1 MCIAADV
8 LEGIGSALAD
18 PTSTEPDELTLA
30 RLRQGDIGA
39 LARVFELFALR
50 VHRLSRRMIGNQAD
64 AEDVAQEIFLRVFE
78 QAGKF
83 DGRSRFSTWL
93 YRLAVRHCLNRI
105 KQRDRR
111 IAAESRAH
119 DHAERNREPMV
130 HSPFERLVTQD
141 DLALVDELL
150 ASLPPH
156 YRACVVLREI
166 EGLSYAQIAELLEIP
181 VGTVMSRLAR
191 ARQSLRA
198 RLAESHEE
206 RRSAGNSPARAVV
219 QNTEEQ
225 THHDLL

>member
-1 MCIAADV
+1 MGIAANV
-8 LEGIGSALAD
+8 VKGIGSTLAD
-18 PTSTEPDELTLA
+18 PTSSEPDELTLT
-30 RLRQGDIGA
+30 RLKQGDIGA

-64 AEDVAQEIFLRVFE
+64 AEDVTQEVFLRVFE

-83 DGRSRFSTWL
+83 DGRCRFSTWL

-111 IAAESRAH
+111 TAAESRAH

-130 HSPFERLVTQD
+130 RSPSERLVVQD
-141 DLALVDELL
+141 ELVLVDQLL

-156 YRACVVLREI
+156 YRACIVLREI
-166 EGLSYAQIAELLEIP
+166 EDLSYAQIAELLEIP

-198 RLAESHEE
+198 RLAESREE
-206 RRSAGNSPARAVV
+206 RPLAGNSPARAVV

-225 THHDLL
+225 TPHDLL